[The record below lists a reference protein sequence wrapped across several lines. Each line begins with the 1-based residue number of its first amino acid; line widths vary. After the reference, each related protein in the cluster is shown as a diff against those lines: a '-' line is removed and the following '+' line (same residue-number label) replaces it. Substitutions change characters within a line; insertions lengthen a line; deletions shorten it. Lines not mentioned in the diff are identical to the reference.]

1 MASDWFEKDNFK
13 RTVQQ
18 LLIDALNEMEVDFYR
33 LDPVVQ
39 ATLLDEAMKVGVQ
52 HSLELLMRIKA
63 LMEGAT
69 ADENFLK
76 QIITEIYRE
85 RGKTPLQSPRPD
97 RDATLKS

>member
-52 HSLELLMRIKA
+52 HSLESLMRIKA

-97 RDATLKS
+97 RDASV

>member
-18 LLIDALNEMEVDFYR
+18 LLIDALNEMEVEFHR

-39 ATLLDEAMKVGVQ
+39 TTLLDEAMQVGVQ
-52 HSLELLMRIKA
+52 RSLEPLMRIKA
-63 LMEGAT
+63 VMEGAN

-76 QIITEIYRE
+76 QMITEIYRE
-85 RGKTPLQSPRPD
+85 RGKTPLQSPRAD
-97 RDATLKS
+97 RGDNG

>member
-1 MASDWFEKDNFK
+1 
-13 RTVQQ
+13 
-18 LLIDALNEMEVDFYR
+18 
-33 LDPVVQ
+33 
-39 ATLLDEAMKVGVQ
+39 
-52 HSLELLMRIKA
+52 MRIKA